1 MILSVIQG
9 RSGDRQN
16 GVNLCTR
23 KKETP
28 KVPVPQTHS
37 QSAIA
42 GSLWVGM
49 SQNMPWAPDLPWGWP
64 GKGIAVICWSSFVVC
79 LTPSFNTIASCVGG
93 RAIQMWLYRFRAD
106 PSPKPVL
113 FLSLDAWAK
122 KPCRPEMAGS
132 QTSLRGIRSHLGCSW
147 LCREQEK
154 KWTKTSYI
162 LNPGGV
168 GLGKPGFKLLTLA
181 DVSGFK
187 KGRSSN

>member
-1 MILSVIQG
+1 MREPTHGKGEKNSQLKARIIGSMILSVIQG

-49 SQNMPWAPDLPWGWP
+49 SRNMPWAPDLPWGWP

-79 LTPSFNTIASCVGG
+79 LTPSLTPLPAALGVGPCKCG
-93 RAIQMWLYRFRAD
+93 CITSGLIPVPNQFYFFHLMPEPRNPADLRWLGI
-106 PSPKPVL
+106 KPV
-113 FLSLDAWAK
+113 
-122 KPCRPEMAGS
+122 
-132 QTSLRGIRSHLGCSW
+132 
-147 LCREQEK
+147 
-154 KWTKTSYI
+154 
-162 LNPGGV
+162 
-168 GLGKPGFKLLTLA
+168 
-181 DVSGFK
+181 
-187 KGRSSN
+187 